1 MERLN
6 GASLVLD
13 RLDWLARDKHSC
25 PLRTFVNY
33 SRKKFYEIVP
43 DDVSIT
49 RQKIEIVMRR
59 ILIATYDSKTNT
71 RLRR

>member
-13 RLDWLARDKHSC
+13 RLDWLARVEHSF

-33 SRKKFYEIVP
+33 SRKKFYKIVP

-49 RQKIEIVMRR
+49 RQKIEIVMQR
-59 ILIATYDSKTNT
+59 ILIVTYDNKTNT

>member
-1 MERLN
+1 VERLN
-6 GASLVLD
+6 GASPVLD
-13 RLDWLARDKHSC
+13 RLEWLARDEHSSS
-25 PLRTFVNY
+25 LRTFVSY
-33 SRKKFYEIVP
+33 SRKKFYKIVP

-59 ILIATYDSKTNT
+59 ILIATYDNKTNT